1 MTAVPDTET
10 QTVQWFPGH
19 MAKTRRQIKESL
31 PLVDAVTELRDAR
44 IPVSSTNPEL
54 NGLIENKPKIVL
66 LNKADLADPAATAA
80 WLRHYKSQG
89 VPALA
94 VDCRSGRGLQL
105 YRETVNEVLA
115 EKLRM
120 NAEKGMAGK
129 ALRVMVVGIPNT
141 GKSSF
146 INRMAGKSAA
156 KTEDRA
162 GVTRHNKWYVIGD
175 GLELLD
181 TPGVLWPKFEDP
193 AVGVKLAFTGGV
205 KDEILD
211 LESLAMKLLETL
223 AAHYADRLAARYK
236 LTGDFAALPPYELLE
251 LIARKRGMLVSGG
264 EANTERAAVMLFD
277 ELRGGKL
284 GPISFEHPEDF
295 Q

>member
-1 MTAVPDTET
+1 MIAVPDTDV

-19 MAKTRRQIKESL
+19 MAKTRRQIKECL

-44 IPVSSTNPEL
+44 VPVSSTNPEL
-54 NGLIENKPKIVL
+54 NELIENKPKIVL

-80 WLRHYKSQG
+80 WLRYYKEKG

-105 YRETVNEVLA
+105 YRKTVGEVLA
-115 EKLRM
+115 EKIRS

-129 ALRVMVVGIPNT
+129 ALRIMVAGIPNT

-146 INRMAGKSAA
+146 INRMAGKGTA

-193 AVGVKLAFTGGV
+193 AVGVKLAFTGGI
-205 KDEILD
+205 KDDILD
-211 LESLAMKLLETL
+211 LESLAMKLLEIL

-236 LTGDFAALPPYELLE
+236 LTGDFAALPPYGLLE

-284 GPISFEHPEDF
+284 GPISFEHPEDAI
-295 Q
+295 

>member
-1 MTAVPDTET
+1 MAVPDADF

-44 IPVSSTNPEL
+44 VPVSSTNPEL

-80 WLRHYKSQG
+80 WLRFYKEKG

-94 VDCRSGRGLQL
+94 VDCRSGKGLQL
-105 YRETVNEVLA
+105 FRKTVNEVLA
-115 EKLRM
+115 EKIRS

-129 ALRVMVVGIPNT
+129 ALRLMVVGVPNT

-146 INRMAGKSAA
+146 INRMAGKGTA

-205 KDEILD
+205 KDDILD

-223 AAHYADRLAARYK
+223 SAHYADQLAERYK
-236 LTGDFAALPPYELLE
+236 LTGDFAALSPYELLE

-284 GPISFEHPEDF
+284 GPITFEHPEDIS
-295 Q
+295 